1 MTNKEKKYERIYQQL
16 KGLLSKDTSLIAQLA
31 TINAILY
38 HKFPSFFWVGFYFNT
53 KNRLLVGPY
62 QGPVACQEL
71 EHPKGVCW
79 ACVINKESVVVK
91 NVEDFPDHIACD
103 SRSKSEIVIP
113 VFDTTNN
120 VLGVLDI
127 DSDKQANFD
136 DQDVAGLIK
145 IVGLIRKDLIA

>member
-1 MTNKEKKYERIYQQL
+1 MTSKEKKYERIHQQL
-16 KGLLSKDTSLIAQLA
+16 QDLLSKDTSLIAQLA

-38 HKFPSFFWVGFYFNT
+38 HKFPSFFWVGFYFHSN
-53 KNRLLVGPY
+53 NRLLVGPY

-79 ACVINKESVVVK
+79 ASIMTKESVIVN

-113 VFDTTNN
+113 IFNKSN
-120 VLGVLDI
+120 EVLGVLDI
-127 DSDKQANFD
+127 DSDKHANFD
-136 DQDVAGLIK
+136 NEDLVGLTK
-145 IVGLIRKDLIA
+145 ITGLIRKI